1 MNSFLND
8 FLAQVKGI
16 WSRLDGGQRLIVV
29 VVSMAT
35 VLGFAGIVWYAG
47 RPSYEIV
54 RTAQT
59 TEEVGQIRQAL
70 EEARISYDIDSTGR
84 SFLVERGK
92 IGLANMALIQAGVGD
107 NQAATFGTSIID
119 DAETKAF
126 KLNNAQVAIA
136 QNAILKLDGVVG
148 VTVTASAPKRRAAFR
163 DRDAETRPSA
173 TVALRLRPGTSFDAV
188 AHSAASLA
196 SSQLMVPITNIEV
209 LNSAGGAP
217 YRFDPDRNAGAG
229 SGEFFAM
236 QNRLARERTALAQD
250 LLDRMWPGKAT
261 VNVTVEMNPE
271 WTVTSEKVVPDVPIV
286 KTEKTVKDSTESGGG
301 DAENDKPGNSKKNE
315 VKDREYVVEY
325 GEKRSGRLAP
335 EITRVTV
342 AIMYDRSLEQQQGFD
357 KEELGR
363 AIKAI
368 VGWDPKRDTP
378 EPSTFSM
385 LAAEFAPLPEVE
397 EITAG
402 DGFASIALQWGP
414 TIGQILGVVVVVLF
428 LRGLFKRPKSAAS
441 AGAAASAAGGS
452 GAAVLPPIDEDKLPP
467 DEQQK
472 RMRREIERSIAQD
485 PAALAKLLEAWLM
498 EQKA

>member
-8 FLAQVKGI
+8 FLAQIKGI

-35 VLGFAGIVWYAG
+35 VLGFAGVVWYAG
-47 RPSYEIV
+47 RPSYEVV

-59 TEEVGQIRQAL
+59 TEEATQIRDAL
-70 EEARISYDIDSTGR
+70 EEARISYDVDTTGR
-84 SFLVERGK
+84 SFLVERSK
-92 IGLANMALIQAGVGD
+92 IGLANMALLQAGFDGS
-107 NQAATFGTSIID
+107 QTKPFGTSIID

-126 KLNNAQVAIA
+126 KLNNAQIAIA

-173 TVALRLRPGTSFDAV
+173 TVALRLRPGTAFETV
-188 AHSAASLA
+188 AHNAASLA
-196 SSQLMVPITNIEV
+196 ASQLMVPITNIEV
-209 LNSAGGAP
+209 LNSVGGAR
-217 YRFDPDRNAGAG
+217 YKYDPDRNAGAG

-236 QNRLARERTALAQD
+236 QTKMARDRTELAQE
-250 LLDRMWPGKAT
+250 LLDRMWPGKAS
-261 VNVTVEMNPE
+261 VNVTVELNPE
-271 WTVTSEKVVPDVPIV
+271 WTVKSEKVAPESPMI
-286 KTEKTVKDSTESGGG
+286 KTEKTVKDSTESTAG
-301 DAENDKPGNSKKNE
+301 DAENARPGNSKKNE

-325 GEKRSGRLAP
+325 GEKRTGSLAP
-335 EITRVTV
+335 KIDRVTV
-342 AIMYDRSLEQQQGFD
+342 AVMYDRSLEQQQGFD
-357 KEELGR
+357 KNELAR

-368 VGWDPKRDTP
+368 VGWDPSRDAP
-378 EPSTFSM
+378 EDSTFSM

-402 DGFASIALQWGP
+402 GGFAEVALQWGP
-414 TIGQILGVVVVVLF
+414 TVGQILGVVVVVLF
-428 LRGLFKRPKSAAS
+428 LRGLFKRPKSAGAS
-441 AGAAASAAGGS
+441 VATTAGG
-452 GAAVLPPIDEDKLPP
+452 GAAVLPQVDEDKLPP